1 MSRERPLVLVAD
13 DDEQIRRL
21 IRAALMSAGFDV
33 ELAEDGFAAIEA
45 IERLRPDLVILDMVM
60 PRLNGWGVLRRLAGP
75 DAPPVIAVSG
85 EYQPANALKT
95 AVSCVR
101 DYVIKPLQMRTLV
114 RTCAQ
119 ILGTKTDAPLLART
133 ERRGEPRYPIE
144 TTITLLGADRSALAV
159 GRTRDL
165 SHGGLCIQLG
175 IGLARDQTVRL
186 HLVLPGAAE
195 PLFLR
200 AVARWSQDGRIGV
213 AFVDVDPAA
222 RTQLDAFMAGRPP
235 LNDRTP
241 PGSTPGPSKS
251 TALSQ

>member
-1 MSRERPLVLVAD
+1 MSRERPLILVAD

-21 IRAALMSAGFDV
+21 IRTALISAGFDV

-101 DYVIKPLQMRTLV
+101 GYVIKPLQMRTLV

-119 ILGTKTDAPLLART
+119 ILGTETDAPVLART
-133 ERRGEPRYPIE
+133 ERRREVRYPIE
-144 TTITLLGADRSALAV
+144 TTVTLLGADRSALAV

-165 SHGGLCIQLG
+165 SRSGLCIQLG
-175 IGLARDQTVRL
+175 IGLGRDQTVRL
-186 HLVLPGAAE
+186 HLGLPGAAE

-200 AVARWSQDGRIGV
+200 GAARWSQDGKIGV
-213 AFVDVDPAA
+213 AFVDVDPA
-222 RTQLDAFMAGRPP
+222 TQAELDAFLATRPASA
-235 LNDRTP
+235 DRTREDAP
-241 PGSTPGPSKS
+241 RGRILPAG
-251 TALSQ
+251 